1 MLVSIAYRFRQ
12 NKSLPAGLL
21 GSYAYQHGVSKG
33 VDVIHS
39 PTCPSTIPL
48 YRPWSDKLLLAAVD
62 AFNELGVRWRARAE
76 RRRRE
81 QALDAVADMNEL
93 LLRDIG
99 APEWMIAQANVRREV
114 ERQRLLEVQHG
125 PRVGY

>member
-1 MLVSIAYRFRQ
+1 MH
-12 NKSLPAGLL
+12 N
-21 GSYAYQHGVSKG
+21 
-33 VDVIHS
+33 

-48 YRPWSDKLLLAAVD
+48 YRPWSDKLLLAAAD
-62 AFNELGVRWRARAE
+62 AFNELGVRWRARVE

-99 APEWMIAQANVRREV
+99 APEWMIAQADARREV
-114 ERQRLLEVQHG
+114 ERQRLLGMEQG
-125 PRVGY
+125 QRVGY